1 MRPGTTRPLVQPA
14 QAPHTPS
21 PKARTVDKSL
31 LFAALAYACGQVANF
46 LFQLRLLDQLGPAQ
60 YGETGLAHLAL
71 ITLIFLADLGY
82 SSLFLREVRN
92 SANWQHSW
100 RYALGHRL
108 LATLLLLALVT
119 LGCQMWGSTGASR
132 DYLFW
137 AIPAC
142 LFALF
147 NYSSPMIA
155 EGRRLAGL
163 LVAQVAWP
171 TALLIWWL
179 LPAKSGLSSAATAG
193 LAFSLG
199 YLSQALTSLVC
210 SRRHLSLWLPMAGK
224 GQLGPALHLSLI
236 GICGTLHDRLTP
248 FLLAPLASGFLPT
261 LLILNHVLS
270 GFSGIQ
276 AQLARLL
283 LPGAG
288 TSQGQR
294 KIVNS
299 ASLVIWATV
308 VGLLIGMLLQD
319 LPMLAEQRQWLAPA
333 ATLVLAWGVSASSG
347 FFATSLIGAHQ
358 EKPLLRLLMAGMIG
372 SALLQ
377 ISAAWMGSADA
388 LLWARLLGMLAM
400 LAWLLRLLKL
410 RLGRWG
416 CAALGLSLPACTV
429 GVASWAAT
437 LGAMLLLPAL
447 VGLLR
452 QAPCYVPVD
461 DAEKCL

>member
-1 MRPGTTRPLVQPA
+1 MISGTSRPPVQPT
-14 QAPHTPS
+14 QDPHAPS
-21 PKARTVDKSL
+21 PKARAVDKSL

-46 LFQLRLLDQLGPAQ
+46 LFQLRLLDQLGPSQ

-82 SSLFLREVRN
+82 SSLFLREVRG
-92 SANWQHSW
+92 STNWQHTW

-108 LATLLLLALVT
+108 VATIVLLAIVT
-119 LGCQMWGSTGASR
+119 LGWQVWGSPGASR
-132 DYLFW
+132 EYLFW

-155 EGRRLAGL
+155 EGHRLAGL

-179 LPAKSGLSSAATAG
+179 LPAKSGLSPAATAG

-199 YLSQALTSLVC
+199 YLAQALTSLAC

-224 GQLGPALHLSLI
+224 GQAGAALHLSLI
-236 GICGTLHDRLTP
+236 GICGTLHDRLPP
-248 FLLAPLASGFLPT
+248 FLLASLAPAFLPL
-261 LLILNHVLS
+261 LLILNQVLS

-283 LPGAG
+283 LPEAG
-288 TSQGQR
+288 TSEGQR
-294 KIVNS
+294 KILNS
-299 ASLVIWATV
+299 ASLLMWVTV
-308 VGLLIGMLLQD
+308 VALLVGMLLQE
-319 LPMLAEQRQWLAPA
+319 LPMFAELRQWLAPA

-347 FFATSLIGAHQ
+347 FFATSLIGTRQ
-358 EKPLLRLLMAGMIG
+358 EKPLLRVQMAGMIG

-377 ISAAWMGSADA
+377 IAAARIGSADY
-388 LLWARLLGMLAM
+388 LLGARLLGMLAI
-400 LAWLLRLLKL
+400 LGWLLRLLKL
-410 RLGRWG
+410 RLGLWG
-416 CAALGLSLPACTV
+416 WAALGLSLPVCAV
-429 GVASWAAT
+429 GAASWAAA
-437 LGAMLLLPAL
+437 LGAVFLLPAL
-447 VGLLR
+447 IGMVR
-452 QAPCYVPVD
+452 QVPCYVLVC
-461 DAEKCL
+461 DAGKCP